1 MQTMSNDLLSLL
13 SERGIRRIDL
23 ANALGVDKSLVTRWV
38 KGRIPVDR
46 IEAVEKA
53 TGIPRHKLRPDLADI
68 FGPQPENAA

>member
-1 MQTMSNDLLSLL
+1 MHGMNNDLLSLL

-68 FGPQPENAA
+68 FGPQPESAA